1 MPTGVSSR
9 ARAGGSGSPFLTE
22 FDLHLLAEGTHE
34 RSYDKLGAHVTRHRG
49 SEGTHF
55 AVWAPNARR
64 VAVVGDFN
72 GWDGAAHPM
81 RLRAEAGVWEA
92 FVPDAGHGAL
102 YKYEVRPRGGEAVQ
116 KADPHAFA
124 SEPRPRTASR
134 VWDLSGYAW
143 GDRGWMAERAARQ
156 AHDAPISVYE
166 VHLGSWMRVPGSGGW
181 LTYADLAPRLAD
193 YAAEMGFTHVALL
206 PVAEH
211 PLDESWGY
219 GTLGYFAPTSRFGT
233 PQEFMALVD
242 TLHRRGIGVLVDW
255 SAAHFPKDEHG
266 LARFDGT
273 HLYEHAD
280 PRQRDHPHWGSL
292 IFNYGRRE
300 VGNFLI
306 ASALFWCDAYH
317 VDGVRVDAVASMLY
331 LDYGRADGEWVPNRD
346 GGRENLDAVDFLRRL
361 NERVPAAHPGIM
373 MVAEESTAWPLVTA
387 PVDAGGLGFGF
398 KWNLGWMNDTL
409 RYFARDPVHRR
420 HHQDELTFSLVY
432 AFSENYVLPL
442 SHDEV
447 VHGKGSLL
455 ARMPGDEA
463 QRHASLRLL
472 FGFMVGHPGKQ
483 LLFMGN
489 EFGQAREWTPA
500 ESLDWHLLDDPL
512 KGGLRRWVRDLNRC
526 YRSEPALYELD
537 SEPAGFEWI
546 ACDDRASSVLSFL
559 RRDRRGRPL
568 VVACNCTPVARFD
581 YRIGVP
587 RGGAWRE
594 RLNSDATCYGGGGSG
609 NLGRRAA
616 DDVPA
621 HGRPHSLRLTLPPL
635 GVLFLLPD

>member
-1 MPTGVSSR
+1 MTSTS
-9 ARAGGSGSPFLTE
+9 AFLTG

-102 YKYEVRPRGGEAVQ
+102 YKYEVRRRGGDAVQ

-193 YAAEMGFTHVALL
+193 YAAEMGFTHVELL

-219 GTLGYFAPTSRFGT
+219 GTLGYFAPTSRYGT

-300 VGNFLI
+300 VRNFLI

-317 VDGVRVDAVASMLY
+317 VDGLRVDAVASMLY

-594 RLNSDATCYGGGGSG
+594 RLNSDASCYGGGGSG

>member
-1 MPTGVSSR
+1 MTSTS
-9 ARAGGSGSPFLTE
+9 AFLTG

-102 YKYEVRPRGGEAVQ
+102 YKYEVRPRGGDAVQ

-193 YAAEMGFTHVALL
+193 YAAEMGFTHVELL

-300 VGNFLI
+300 VRNFLI

-317 VDGVRVDAVASMLY
+317 VDGLRVDAVASMLY

-594 RLNSDATCYGGGGSG
+594 RLNSDASCYGGGGSG

>member
-1 MPTGVSSR
+1 MSSS
-9 ARAGGSGSPFLTE
+9 APSGGSGSPFLTDY
-22 FDLHLLAEGTHE
+22 DLHLLAEGTHE
-34 RSYDKLGAHVTRHRG
+34 RSYDRLGAHVTRHHG
-49 SEGTHF
+49 TDGTHF
-55 AVWAPNARR
+55 AVWAPNARG

-72 GWDGAAHPM
+72 GWDAAVHPM
-81 RLRAEAGVWEA
+81 RGLPRAGIWEA
-92 FVPDAGHGAL
+92 FVPDVGHGAL
-102 YKYEVRPRGGEAVQ
+102 YKYEIRPRDGGDAVQ

-124 SEPRPRTASR
+124 GEPRPRTASR

-143 GDRGWMAERAARQ
+143 GDRDWMAERAGRQ
-156 AHDAPISVYE
+156 THDAPISVYE
-166 VHLGSWMRVPGSGGW
+166 VHLGSWMRVPGTGGW

-193 YAAEMGFTHVALL
+193 YAADLGFTHVELL

-242 TLHRRGIGVLVDW
+242 TLHRRGLGVLVDW
-255 SAAHFPKDEHG
+255 SAAHFPKDDHG
-266 LARFDGT
+266 LAHFDGT

-300 VGNFLI
+300 VRNFLI

-317 VDGVRVDAVASMLY
+317 VDGLRVDAVASMLY
-331 LDYGRADGEWVPNRD
+331 LDYGRADGEWVANRH
-346 GGRENLDAVDFLRRL
+346 GGRENLDAVHFLQRL
-361 NERVPAAHPGIM
+361 NERVYAAHPGIM
-373 MVAEESTAWPLVTA
+373 MVAEESTAWPGVTA

-409 RYFARDPVHRR
+409 RYLARDPVHRR

-432 AFSENYVLPL
+432 AFSENYILPL

-455 ARMPGDEA
+455 AQMPGDEA
-463 QRHASLRLL
+463 QRHANLRLL

-489 EFGQAREWTPA
+489 EFAQAREWTSA

-526 YRSEPALYELD
+526 YRSEQSLYELD
-537 SEPAGFEWI
+537 SEPSGFEWI
-546 ACDDRASSVLSFL
+546 ARDDRASSVISFL
-559 RRDRRGRPL
+559 RRGRLGRPL
-568 VVACNCTPVARFD
+568 VVVCNCTPVARFD

-594 RLNSDATCYGGGGSG
+594 RLNSDASCYGGGGLG
-609 NLGRRAA
+609 NLGRCVA

-621 HGRPHSLRLTLPPL
+621 HGRPYSLRLTLPPL
-635 GVLFLLPD
+635 SVLFLLVD

>member
-1 MPTGVSSR
+1 MSSS
-9 ARAGGSGSPFLTE
+9 APPGGSGSPFLTDY
-22 FDLHLLAEGTHE
+22 DLHLLAEGTHE
-34 RSYDKLGAHVTRHRG
+34 RSYDRLGSHVTRHRG
-49 SEGTHF
+49 TDGTHF
-55 AVWAPNARR
+55 AVWAPNARG

-72 GWDGAAHPM
+72 GWDAAVHPM
-81 RLRAEAGVWEA
+81 RGLPRAGIWEA
-92 FVPDAGHGAL
+92 FVPDVGHGAL
-102 YKYEVRPRGGEAVQ
+102 YKYEIGPRDGGDAVQ

-124 SEPRPRTASR
+124 GEPRPRTASR

-143 GDRGWMAERAARQ
+143 GDRDWMAERAGRQ
-156 AHDAPISVYE
+156 THDAPISVYE
-166 VHLGSWMRVPGSGGW
+166 VHLGSWMRVPGTGGW

-193 YAAEMGFTHVALL
+193 YAADLGFTHVELL

-242 TLHRRGIGVLVDW
+242 TLHRRGVGVLVDW
-255 SAAHFPKDEHG
+255 SAAHFPKDDHG

-300 VGNFLI
+300 VRNFLI

-317 VDGVRVDAVASMLY
+317 VDGLRVDAVASMLY
-331 LDYGRADGEWVPNRD
+331 LDYGRADGEWVANRH
-346 GGRENLDAVDFLRRL
+346 GGRENLDAVHFLQRL
-361 NERVPAAHPGIM
+361 NERVYAAHPGIM
-373 MVAEESTAWPLVTA
+373 MVAEESTAWPGVTA

-432 AFSENYVLPL
+432 AFSENYILPL

-455 ARMPGDEA
+455 AQMPGDEA
-463 QRHASLRLL
+463 QRHANLRLL

-489 EFGQAREWTPA
+489 ELAQAREWTSA

-526 YRSEPALYELD
+526 YRSEQSLYELD
-537 SEPAGFEWI
+537 SEPSGFEWI
-546 ACDDRASSVLSFL
+546 ARDDRASSVISFL
-559 RRDRRGRPL
+559 RRGRLGRQL
-568 VVACNCTPVARFD
+568 VVVCNCTPVARFD

-594 RLNSDATCYGGGGSG
+594 RLNSDASCYGGGGLG
-609 NLGRRAA
+609 NLGRCVA

-621 HGRPHSLRLTLPPL
+621 HGRPYSLRLTLPPL
-635 GVLFLLPD
+635 SVLFLLVD